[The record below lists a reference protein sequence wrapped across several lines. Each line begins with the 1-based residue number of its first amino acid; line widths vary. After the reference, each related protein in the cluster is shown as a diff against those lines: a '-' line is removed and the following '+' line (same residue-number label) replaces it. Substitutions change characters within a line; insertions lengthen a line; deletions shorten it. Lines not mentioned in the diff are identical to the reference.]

1 LFRDKIILVMAFFS
15 FLSLSNT
22 LLWSQRPKIAYINSE
37 KIKAEYREAQDADK
51 KLQDYNAQW
60 EKEAIE
66 KQKEIEN
73 LQKQLDSQSL
83 LLSEEKKREKYD
95 ELEKLTQDFE
105 RFKEQKW
112 GQQGEIFR
120 RQEEIWKPIYDKIFA
135 AINKIAEDDD
145 YDMIFDSAMNVFL
158 YIDTKRP
165 DLTDQ
170 IVELLNKGLLTTK

>member
-1 LFRDKIILVMAFFS
+1 MFRDKIMLVIAV
-15 FLSLSNT
+15 LSLLMLSNS

-66 KQKEIEN
+66 KQREIEN
-73 LQKQLDSQSL
+73 LQNQLDAQSL

-95 ELEKLTQDFE
+95 ELQKLSQDFE

-145 YDMIFDSAMNVFL
+145 YDIIFDSAMTVFL
-158 YIDTKRP
+158 FIDPKRP
-165 DLTDQ
+165 DLTAQ
-170 IVELLNKGLLTTK
+170 IVEELNKGLLKTQ

>member
-1 LFRDKIILVMAFFS
+1 MGLFFFQ
-15 FLSLSNT
+15 
-22 LLWSQRPKIAYINSE
+22 LLNRGFSWSQKPKIAYINSE

-66 KQKEIEN
+66 KQKELET
-73 LQKQLDSQSL
+73 LQNQLEAQSL

-95 ELEKLTQDFE
+95 ELQRLTQDFE

-135 AINKIAEDDD
+135 AINKIAEDES
-145 YDMIFDSAMNVFL
+145 YDMVFDSALNVFL
-158 YIDTKRP
+158 YIDPKRP
-165 DLTDQ
+165 DLTAQ
-170 IVELLNKGLLTTK
+170 IIEELNKGVLTTR

>member
-1 LFRDKIILVMAFFS
+1 MFRDKIILVMAFFS